1 MALLILDY
9 LGTIAFAIS
18 GALKGVRREMD
29 IFGVIVL
36 AAVTAIGGGTLRD
49 VLLDLPVFWLA
60 DRTYILLALVAAVG
74 VFLLYRLV
82 KRSERGLLVFDAIG
96 LGIFTAIGALRAHQA
111 DMGTVAVVTM
121 ACLTGVGGG
130 MIRDVLARDVPVV
143 LREEIYASASL
154 AGALLFSGSVALGLS
169 AETAIWPAAA
179 LTVILRLISIYCD
192 WHLPRREDV
201 EPETQET
208 GTETD

>member
-1 MALLILDY
+1 MALLLLDY
-9 LGTIAFAIS
+9 LGTTAFAAS

-49 VLLDLPVFWLA
+49 LLLDLPVFWLT
-60 DRTYILLALVAAVG
+60 DRTYVLLALVAAIG

-82 KRSERGLLVFDAIG
+82 RKTQTGLLVFDAIG
-96 LGIFTAIGALRAHQA
+96 LGIFTAIGALRAYQT

-130 MIRDVLARDVPVV
+130 IIRDVLAGDVPVV

-154 AGALLFSGSVALGLS
+154 AGAFLFTGAVAVDVPPDI
-169 AETAIWPAAA
+169 AIWPAAGI
-179 LTVILRLISIYCD
+179 TVILRLISIYRD

-201 EPETQET
+201 ADKNGAAEE
-208 GTETD
+208 